1 VDELP
6 AAVYQVTSRIQRL
19 GYVLVE
25 MERREHRRFAPP
37 LVHRA
42 AEAPRP
48 VLQAHEVWDL
58 VRGVRDRV
66 HQAHEVR
73 DSVRKVRD
81 RVHQAHEVR
90 DPVREVQDR
99 VPQEHVAP
107 LQVHRV
113 HEEQQRVR

>member
-1 VDELP
+1 VHELP
-6 AAVYQVTSRIQRL
+6 AAVYQLTNRIQRR
-19 GYVLVE
+19 GNVLE
-25 MERREHRRFAPP
+25 ETERREHRRFAPP

-58 VRGVRDRV
+58 VRGV
-66 HQAHEVR
+66 HQAHEV
-73 DSVRKVRD
+73 
-81 RVHQAHEVR
+81 Q

-99 VPQEHVAP
+99 VHQAHGAP
-107 LQVHRV
+107 LQVRQA